1 MYTNKNKG
9 EFMKFKSII
18 DNEKLYRGEVPYFLK
33 SKNNQNIYICSSN
46 KNIVDYYFT
55 LNRYIDVLKI
65 ENYNYTDQ
73 EFDYIIFQLL
83 EKLKLDNS
91 KILISIENLFKNY
104 FINSESLKFSVKKKY
119 RLKDIVEKLEKN
131 DFKKNYLVENRGE
144 YSLRGDILD
153 IFSFDGKNP
162 IRFEFFDNIL
172 DGIRIFDLETQRSM
186 KKINEIQM
194 YIDKNK
200 DQNYT
205 FLEILDKLKNE
216 KRNIYLENEEVLD
229 YKVEEY
235 ILNNRKDEKKIR
247 LEYSKVK
254 KISKSIKLKRFE
266 DEEIENYK
274 NYDYLKKLSKNK
286 NITILTEEKKRY
298 TEIFEGTSIKIKR
311 DAHYEGFK
319 NKDNLVLTDR
329 ELKGIRVKKNEKK
342 IDRINFKKIDQILPN
357 DYIIHEVYGVGIYLG
372 VEDINGEDYLKIKYA
387 DEDKLFVPI
396 VSLNKIERYIS
407 EPGIVPDIFR
417 LGRRGF
423 RKRQEKIKKE
433 IEKFAIELLQIQAK
447 REMNVGYSFT
457 KDTIWQEEF
466 EEGFPYNE
474 TKDQLKAIL
483 DVKEDMESFY
493 VMDRIVCG
501 DVGYGKT
508 EVAMRA
514 AFKAVMDGKQVVIL
528 APTTVLATQHFERFQ
543 ERFQNFPI
551 ELELLSRL
559 KTSKEQTE
567 TIKKLR
573 EGVVD
578 IVIGTHRLLSK
589 DIKFKDLGLVII
601 DEEQKFGVKAKEHL
615 KTMRTNVDMLT
626 LTATPIPR
634 TLNLALLGI
643 RDISIIQTPP
653 TNRLPIETFIVK
665 KNKDIIKKAI
675 IKEIAREG
683 QVFYLYNSVKGMNL
697 KLNELRKIIPEY
709 ITIDFIHGQ
718 MPSNEIKYKINSFEN
733 GEIDVLLTTTIIENG
748 IDIEN
753 ANTILI
759 ENFDKLGLSQVYQL
773 RGRVGRSNR
782 RAYCYLLVDSL
793 KGGTEKGKQK
803 RESIKEIKDLGA
815 GFQLSLEDMKI
826 RGAGEILGDKQHGAL
841 KIFGYDMYLK
851 MLNEEVKKIKGKEVI
866 TEDVELEIEIHGYIP
881 SKYIDEAEKIVIYR
895 RLVSIEKISE
905 LEELKDEIK
914 DRFGRLPK
922 VVEDLFEYL
931 SIKILAQK
939 NNIKSIKK
947 ENNLYKIKFIEG
959 KMNFEKLQELIISK
973 KIKYI
978 QKEKVIE
985 IKNIRIFFEDYK

>member
-1 MYTNKNKG
+1 
-9 EFMKFKSII
+9 MKLKSII
-18 DNEKLYRGEVPYFLK
+18 DDGKLYRGEVPYFLK
-33 SKNNQNIYICSSN
+33 SEKNQVIYICSSN

-55 LNRYIDVLKI
+55 LNKEIDILKI
-65 ENYNYTDQ
+65 ENYNYTED
-73 EFDYIIFQLL
+73 EFNFIIFELL
-83 EKLKLDNS
+83 EKLKSDNS
-91 KILISIENLFKNY
+91 KILISIESIFKNY
-104 FINSESLKFSVKKKY
+104 FINSELLEFSVKKKY
-119 RLKDIVEKLEKN
+119 RLKDIVDKLQKTG
-131 DFKKNYLVENRGE
+131 FKKNYLVEKRGE

-162 IRFEFFDNIL
+162 IRLEFFDNL
-172 DGIRIFDLETQRSM
+172 LEGIRIFDSETQRSI
-186 KKINEIQM
+186 KKIKKIKM
-194 YIDKNK
+194 YTDKNK
-200 DQNYT
+200 DEIYT
-205 FLEILDKLKNE
+205 FLDLLDKLKNG
-216 KRNIYLENEEVLD
+216 KRKIYLENEEILD

-235 ILNNRKDEKKIR
+235 ILNKRKDEKEIR

-254 KISKSIKLKRFE
+254 KISENIKLKRFK

-274 NYDYLKKLSKNK
+274 NYDYLKEMSKKK

-298 TEIFEGTSIKIKR
+298 TEIFEGTSIKIER
-311 DAHYEGFK
+311 NSHYEGFK
-319 NKDNLVLTDR
+319 YKDDLILTDR
-329 ELKGIRVKKNEKK
+329 ELKGIRVKRSEKR
-342 IDRINFKKIDQILPN
+342 IDGIKFKKIDQIFPN
-357 DYIIHEVYGVGIYLG
+357 DYIIHEMYGVGIYLG
-372 VEDINGEDYLKIKYA
+372 VEDINGADYLKIKYA

-417 LGRRGF
+417 LGRKGF
-423 RKRQEKIKKE
+423 RRRQEKIKKE
-433 IEKFAIELLQIQAK
+433 IEKFAIELLQIQAE

-483 DVKEDMESFY
+483 DVKEDMESLS

-528 APTTVLATQHFERFQ
+528 APTTVLAAQHFERFK
-543 ERFQNFPI
+543 ERFQNFPL

-559 KTSKEQTE
+559 KTPKEQIE
-567 TIKKLR
+567 IIKKLK
-573 EGVVD
+573 EGVID
-578 IVIGTHRLLSK
+578 LIIGTHRLLSK

-643 RDISIIQTPP
+643 RNISIIQTPP
-653 TNRLPIETFIVK
+653 ANRVPIETYIVK
-665 KNKDIIKKAI
+665 KNKDNIKNAI
-675 IKEIAREG
+675 IKEVAREG
-683 QVFYLYNSVKGMNL
+683 QVFYLYNSVKGMKL
-697 KLNELRKIIPEY
+697 KLDELRKIIPEY
-709 ITIDFIHGQ
+709 IIIDFIHGQ

-773 RGRVGRSNR
+773 RGRVGRSSR
-782 RAYCYLLVDSL
+782 RAYCYLLIDSL
-793 KGGTEKGKQK
+793 EGGTEKGKQK

-851 MLNEEVKKIKGKEVI
+851 MLNEEIKKIKGKEVI
-866 TEDVELEIEIHGYIP
+866 LEDIELEIGIHGYIP
-881 SKYIDEAEKIVIYR
+881 SEYIEEVEKIVVYR
-895 RLVSIEKISE
+895 RLISIDKISE
-905 LEELKDEIK
+905 LEELKEEIK

-931 SIKILAQK
+931 SIKILAQNQK
-939 NNIKSIKK
+939 IKSIKL
-947 ENNLYKIKFIEG
+947 ENGSYKIKFIEN
-959 KMNFEKLQELIISK
+959 KINIEKLQELIISK
-973 KIKYI
+973 KIKYL
-978 QKEKVIE
+978 QKEGVIE
-985 IKNIRIFFEDYK
+985 IQNIRSFFEDYK